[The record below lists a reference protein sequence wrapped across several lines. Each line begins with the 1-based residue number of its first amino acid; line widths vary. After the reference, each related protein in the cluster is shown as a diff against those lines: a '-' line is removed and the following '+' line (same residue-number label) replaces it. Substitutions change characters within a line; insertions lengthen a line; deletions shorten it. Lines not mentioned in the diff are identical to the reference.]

1 MKNKV
6 IYFVLM
12 LVLTA
17 CSKGENQD
25 ENFIIFGHSYGECIG
40 PDCVKVF
47 KLTDTTL
54 YFDIYANERK
64 QGKKKYVE
72 LANSEFLKA
81 RELSDLFP
89 SELLT
94 MRDTTF
100 GCPDC
105 RDQGALILRYST
117 EKKTLNFLIDQD
129 KNEIP
134 AFLHKYVDK
143 VNQVISM
150 IKVK

>member
-6 IYFVLM
+6 FYFVLM

-17 CSKGENQD
+17 CSKEENQN

-47 KLTDTTL
+47 KLTDTSL
-54 YFDIYANERK
+54 YFDIYAKERK
-64 QGKKKYVE
+64 QGKHKYVE
-72 LANSEFLKA
+72 LENSEFIKA
-81 RELSDLFP
+81 RELWELFP

-94 MRDTTF
+94 MPDTTF

-105 RDQGALILRYST
+105 RDQGALILQYSNA
-117 EKKTLNFLIDQD
+117 KKSWNFSIDQD
-129 KNEIP
+129 KDELP
-134 AFLHKYVDK
+134 TYLHPYVDK
-143 VNQVISM
+143 VNQIISI